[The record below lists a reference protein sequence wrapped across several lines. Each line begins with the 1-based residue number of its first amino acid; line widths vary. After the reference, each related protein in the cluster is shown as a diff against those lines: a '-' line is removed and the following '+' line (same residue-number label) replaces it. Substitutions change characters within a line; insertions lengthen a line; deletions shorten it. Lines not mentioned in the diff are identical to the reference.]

1 MNIFKII
8 FITTFLFI
16 TSFAKAQTFIYSYTD
31 PCTGLMKSMNVP
43 VNGVTVTYFGQI
55 QTFSPTDFQNGV
67 FESWATNVYNSF
79 GGGNPCGS
87 IIGVSTAV
95 DIAQGTV
102 INFISVINNISAL
115 SDLQQSLAGPGG
127 SLNTM
132 SAIESAKSSSNKK
145 DKKKDKS
152 SNNGSSNSGQINGQN
167 NNNNQTSG
175 QTIQGNSQNTSGQNN
190 GQTTGTNGQNN
201 GQTTGTNNQTTNG
214 SNGQTNDQSN
224 GTSGQTTNGTTGQT
238 NGQTTNVTNG
248 SGQNGQTTNANGQT
262 TGQTNGSNDQTSN
275 GTNGTNG
282 QTTNAN
288 GQTTGQTNGSNGQ
301 TTNGS
306 NGQTTNAN
314 GQTTGQTNTNGSNG
328 QTTNTNGQTTNANGS
343 NGQTTNT
350 NGQTTG
356 QTNGSND
363 QTTNAS
369 NGQTT
374 SANGQT
380 TGQTNG
386 SNGQNNGQS
395 GNESNRANGQTN
407 NQTNSSS
414 EQTNSNQSN
423 GETNSQN
430 VDNNGN
436 NTNNQQNSNS
446 SQNINGNNS
455 GNGNPPNNSENAA
468 QNTEDKKTNF
478 LGGTVNSTQR
488 STESNKPQI
497 VLSSD
502 FAGFNFKNNDVT
514 FGGKGTGGFT
524 SLSWDGRRSY
534 GVLLDYT
541 SVIRGPNLTA
551 FYANLAKRRIDLISL
566 TGTLSFYGRGSQ
578 YASLA
583 VGQMW
588 NLNKKKSLKAIYM
601 ATASFGNV
609 YGERF
614 LGTAFIAGG
623 MYDWRVHKRVD
634 IKMMNLFIYAPY
646 VSYYNDILLKSPY
659 VIMPIVGTNIGIT
672 KKFKFNINFGGAYA
686 INENLMN
693 FTLMFGTRFAL

>member
-1 MNIFKII
+1 MNILKII

-175 QTIQGNSQNTSGQNN
+175 QTIQGNSQNNSGQNN
-190 GQTTGTNGQNN
+190 GQTTGTNG
-201 GQTTGTNNQTTNG
+201 QTTNG

-224 GTSGQTTNGTTGQT
+224 GTTGQT
-238 NGQTTNVTNG
+238 NGQINATNGSGQNGQTTNVTNG
-248 SGQNGQTTNANGQT
+248 SGQTNGQTTNGTNGQTNNGTNGQTNNANGQT
-262 TGQTNGSNDQTSN
+262 NNANGQTNNANGQTNN
-275 GTNGTNG
+275 GTNGQTTNGTNG
-282 QTTNAN
+282 QTTNGTNGQTTNGTNGQTNNGTNGQTNNAN

-301 TTNGS
+301 TTNG
-306 NGQTTNAN
+306 
-314 GQTTGQTNTNGSNG
+314 
-328 QTTNTNGQTTNANGS
+328 TNGQTTNG
-343 NGQTTNT
+343 T
-350 NGQTTG
+350 NGQTSSGT
-356 QTNGSND
+356 
-363 QTTNAS
+363 
-369 NGQTT
+369 NGQTSNGT
-374 SANGQT
+374 NGQT
-380 TGQTNG
+380 TNG

-566 TGTLSFYGRGSQ
+566 TGTVSFYGRGSQ

>member
-214 SNGQTNDQSN
+214 SNRQTNDQSN

>member
-175 QTIQGNSQNTSGQNN
+175 QTTQGNSQNTSGQNN
-190 GQTTGTNGQNN
+190 GQTTGTNG
-201 GQTTGTNNQTTNG
+201 QTTNG

-224 GTSGQTTNGTTGQT
+224 GTSGQTTNGATGQT
-238 NGQTTNVTNG
+238 
-248 SGQNGQTTNANGQT
+248 
-262 TGQTNGSNDQTSN
+262 
-275 GTNGTNG
+275 
-282 QTTNAN
+282 
-288 GQTTGQTNGSNGQ
+288 NGQ

-314 GQTTGQTNTNGSNG
+314 GQTTGQTN
-328 QTTNTNGQTTNANGS
+328 
-343 NGQTTNT
+343 
-350 NGQTTG
+350 
-356 QTNGSND
+356 GSND
-363 QTTNAS
+363 QTTNGTNNQTS
-369 NGQTT
+369 NGTNGTNGQTT
-374 SANGQT
+374 NANGQT

-566 TGTLSFYGRGSQ
+566 TGTVSFYGRGSQ

-659 VIMPIVGTNIGIT
+659 VIMPIVGSNIGIT

-686 INENLMN
+686 INENIMN

>member
-1 MNIFKII
+1 MNIFKLI

-55 QTFSPTDFQNGV
+55 QTFSPNDFQNGV
-67 FESWATNVYNSF
+67 FETWANNVYNSF

-115 SDLQQSLAGPGG
+115 SDLQQSLSGPGG

-152 SNNGSSNSGQINGQN
+152 SNNSSSNSGQVNGQN
-167 NNNNQTSG
+167 NNQVSQTNGQSDNQTNSSTGQSNGTNNQS
-175 QTIQGNSQNTSGQNN
+175 NSS
-190 GQTTGTNGQNN
+190 NGQNN
-201 GQTTGTNNQTTNG
+201 AQSNGSNGQSNSQSSNQTNNSTEQSNAANEQVNG
-214 SNGQTNDQSN
+214 SNGQSNGQTNDQSN
-224 GTSGQTTNGTTGQT
+224 GSNGQSNSQSNGSNSQSNSQSNGSNSQSNGSNSQSNGQT
-238 NGQTTNVTNG
+238 NGQ
-248 SGQNGQTTNANGQT
+248 
-262 TGQTNGSNDQTSN
+262 SNNQS
-275 GTNGTNG
+275 
-282 QTTNAN
+282 
-288 GQTTGQTNGSNGQ
+288 NGSNGQ
-301 TTNGS
+301 TNGQSNGSSGQTNGQSNSQLNGS
-306 NGQTTNAN
+306 NGQSNSQSN
-314 GQTTGQTNTNGSNG
+314 GSSGQTNGQSNGSNG
-328 QTTNTNGQTTNANGS
+328 QSNAQS
-343 NGQTTNT
+343 
-350 NGQTTG
+350 
-356 QTNGSND
+356 NGSND
-363 QTTNAS
+363 Q
-369 NGQTT
+369 
-374 SANGQT
+374 
-380 TGQTNG
+380 
-386 SNGQNNGQS
+386 NN
-395 GNESNRANGQTN
+395 
-407 NQTNSSS
+407 
-414 EQTNSNQSN
+414 NQSN
-423 GETNSQN
+423 NQPNSSNSQSNEQPNNTQPNGEAGSTTNNSGSTNSQ
-430 VDNNGN
+430 
-436 NTNNQQNSNS
+436 QSSNS
-446 SQNINGNNS
+446 SQNVNGDNS
-455 GNGNPPNNSENAA
+455 GNGNPPNNSENTT

-488 STESNKPQI
+488 STEANKPQI

-541 SVIRGPNLTA
+541 SIIRGPNLTA

-566 TGTLSFYGRGSQ
+566 TGTVSFYGRGSQ

-583 VGQMW
+583 LGQMW
-588 NLNKKKSLKAIYM
+588 NLNKKKSLKALYM

-623 MYDWRVHKRVD
+623 MYDWRIHKRVD